1 MTLSQLRAFLAAW
14 EFGTFTA
21 AAEELEVSQAS
32 VSELVVRLETELG
45 VQLFVR
51 GSRRLKP
58 TSAATELRT
67 HAESAL
73 GAVEA
78 ATHSMRSLNSLES
91 GEATFGVPRNANH
104 YGLSDLVLTFHTRH
118 PGVRIRMVGLNSE
131 EVARMVRDGQIEAGL
146 VVLPIRDTELDVEP
160 LFADRVLY
168 ATTRREKNAGPV
180 EIDDIIADDLVL
192 YDAHSGWDD
201 PTRRQ
206 LWDRAQGEGVRPQPT
221 IEVEHVESAL
231 SLVAAGVG
239 GTLVS
244 ASLVRNRRLPK
255 GVRTFEFAEPFEET
269 LALIKREGSG
279 LSLATKTIVELVRE
293 TIAPPT
299 GAKRIRSGSM
309 GQSASTVQT
318 EAR

>member
-1 MTLSQLRAFLAAW
+1 MTLTQLRAFLSAW
-14 EFGTFTA
+14 ELGTFTA
-21 AAEELEVSQAS
+21 AADELEVTQAS
-32 VSELVVRLETELG
+32 ISELIVRLEAELG

-58 TSAATELRT
+58 TSAANELRP

-73 GAVEA
+73 GSVEA
-78 ATHSMRSLNSLES
+78 AAQSMRSIISLES
-91 GEATFGVPRNANH
+91 GVATFGVPRNANH

-131 EVARMVRDGQIEAGL
+131 EVARMVDEGAIEAGL

-160 LFADRVLY
+160 LFLDRVLY
-168 ATTRREKNAGPV
+168 ATANRSKDAGSV
-180 EIDDIIADDLVL
+180 RIEDIMADDLVL

-206 LWDRAQGEGVRPQPT
+206 LWDRAQSAGHRPSAA

-239 GTLVS
+239 GTIVS
-244 ASLVRNRRLPK
+244 ASLVRSRRLPR
-255 GVRTFEFAEPFEET
+255 GVRTFEFEEPFEET
-269 LALIKREGSG
+269 LALIKRQGAV
-279 LSLATKTIVELVRE
+279 LSLATTTIVELVRE
-293 TIAPPT
+293 TITPPA
-299 GAKRIRSGSM
+299 GAKRIRSRPAG
-309 GQSASTVQT
+309 
-318 EAR
+318 